1 MGGVTLR
8 FDRDPELTDRLREDV
23 VALWVDVV
31 NAGGA
36 VGFAGRV
43 GPPEVAPV
51 AARAFAGIA
60 DGHDRLL
67 VGYAGDRL
75 AALLFLAGQRF
86 ALAEHWRTVKRVM
99 VRPDLQGCGYG
110 AALVREAERMAR
122 AAGWAALHLTVR
134 AGAGVERFYA
144 GLGYKEVGR
153 LPGAIRVAPGD
164 DRDEIHMW
172 LSLT

>member
-1 MGGVTLR
+1 VVLR
-8 FDRDPELTDRLREDV
+8 LEPDPELTERLREDV
-23 VALWVDVV
+23 VALWMAVS

-36 VGFAGRV
+36 VGFVGQV
-43 GPPEVAPV
+43 GPAQVGPV
-51 AARAFAGIA
+51 AERTFAGVA
-60 DGHDRLL
+60 EGHDRLL

-75 AALLFLAGQRF
+75 AGLLVLVGQRF
-86 ALAEHWRTVKRVM
+86 ALAEHWRTVTRVM
-99 VRPDLQGCGYG
+99 VHPNLQGQGYG
-110 AALVREAERMAR
+110 AALLREAERLAR
-122 AAGWAALHLTVR
+122 DAGWDALHLTVR

-172 LSLT
+172 LSLA